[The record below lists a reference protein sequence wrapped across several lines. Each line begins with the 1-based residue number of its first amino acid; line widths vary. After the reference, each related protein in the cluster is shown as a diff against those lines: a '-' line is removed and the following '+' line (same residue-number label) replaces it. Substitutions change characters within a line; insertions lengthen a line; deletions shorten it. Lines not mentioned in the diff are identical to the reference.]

1 MADDLAY
8 RIIAIVVGLTPVALT
23 AVVLFMG

>member
-8 RIIAIVVGLTPVALT
+8 RITVIVVGLTPVVLT
-23 AVVLFMG
+23 AAAVFMK

>member
-8 RIIAIVVGLTPVALT
+8 RITVIVVGLTPVAL
-23 AVVLFMG
+23 AAAAAFIG